1 MLLNKR
7 ISILDFVKTI
17 KIDLLII
24 SIYAI
29 LIAIAD
35 KDSSANVIEIPI
47 PITVS
52 LGTAVILLLAFRTN
66 QSYDRWWEARIVWG
80 AIVNDSRTLIRQMQ
94 TFTGRTAPDQLVKAM
109 AMRQITWCY
118 ALGESLRKLPFS
130 PKVTAY
136 LQDHGISADNIPNA
150 LLSLHSQQI
159 REAYEQEYINA
170 YQQVQLDTTVSR
182 LTDSMGRCERIKNTV
197 FPKSYSLLI
206 HLIIY
211 LFATLLPFGLSDANL
226 SVEIGLTIVIPM
238 VFIAIERTSILMQ
251 DPFENQPL
259 DTPMTALAETIELN
273 IRQMTG
279 DPTTFERTPVTTY
292 YQL

>member
-7 ISILDFVKTI
+7 ISIFDFVKTI
-17 KIDLLII
+17 QVDLLII
-24 SIYAI
+24 SIYAV
-29 LIAIAD
+29 LIAVSD
-35 KDSSANVIEIPI
+35 KDAATNSITIPI
-47 PITVS
+47 AITVS

-94 TFTGRTAPDQLVKAM
+94 TFSSGATPDTIVRSM
-109 AMRQITWCY
+109 ASRQIIWCY
-118 ALGESLRKLPFS
+118 ALAESLRKLPFS
-130 PKVTAY
+130 PRIANY
-136 LQDHGISADNIPNA
+136 LQEQKIEADNIPNA

-159 REAYEQEYINA
+159 REAYEKGHINS

-211 LFATLLPFGLSDANL
+211 LFATLLPFGLSDANI
-226 SVEIGLTIVIPM
+226 SVEIGLTIVIPT

-251 DPFENQPL
+251 DPFENKPL
-259 DTPMTALAETIELN
+259 DTPMTALSETIEINL
-273 IRQMTG
+273 RQMTG
-279 DPTTFERTPVTTY
+279 DTRPFERTPVDTY

>member
-7 ISILDFVKTI
+7 ISIFDFVKTI
-17 KIDLLII
+17 QVDLLII
-24 SIYAI
+24 SIYAV
-29 LIAIAD
+29 LIAVSD
-35 KDSSANVIEIPI
+35 KDSSTNSINIPI

-94 TFTGRTAPDQLVKAM
+94 TFSSGNTPDTVVQSM
-109 AMRQITWCY
+109 AARQIIWCY
-118 ALGESLRKLPFS
+118 ALAESLRKLPFS
-130 PKVTAY
+130 PRIATY
-136 LQDHGISADNIPNA
+136 LQEQKIEADNIPNA

-159 REAYEQEYINA
+159 REAYEQGYINS

-211 LFATLLPFGLSDANL
+211 LFATLLPFGLSDANI
-226 SVEIGLTIVIPM
+226 SVEIGLTIVIPT

-251 DPFENQPL
+251 DPFENKPL
-259 DTPMTALAETIELN
+259 DTPMTALSETIEINL
-273 IRQMTG
+273 RQMTG
-279 DPTTFERTPVTTY
+279 DTRPFERTPVDTY

>member
-7 ISILDFVKTI
+7 ISIFDFVKTI
-17 KIDLLII
+17 QADLLII
-24 SIYAI
+24 SIYAV
-29 LIAIAD
+29 LIAVSD
-35 KDSSANVIEIPI
+35 KDAATNSITIPI
-47 PITVS
+47 AITVS

-94 TFTGRTAPDQLVKAM
+94 TFSSGATPDTIVRSM
-109 AMRQITWCY
+109 AVRQIIWCY
-118 ALGESLRKLPFS
+118 ALAESLRKLPFS
-130 PKVTAY
+130 PRIAAY
-136 LQDHGISADNIPNA
+136 LQEQKIEADNIPNA
-150 LLSLHSQQI
+150 LLSMHSQQI
-159 REAYEQEYINA
+159 RDAYVQGYINS

-211 LFATLLPFGLSDANL
+211 LFATLLPFGLSDANI
-226 SVEIGLTIVIPM
+226 SVEIGLTIVIPT

-251 DPFENQPL
+251 DPFENKPL
-259 DTPMTALAETIELN
+259 DTPMTALSETIETDL
-273 IRQMTG
+273 RQMTG
-279 DPTTFERTPVTTY
+279 DTTPFERSPVDTY